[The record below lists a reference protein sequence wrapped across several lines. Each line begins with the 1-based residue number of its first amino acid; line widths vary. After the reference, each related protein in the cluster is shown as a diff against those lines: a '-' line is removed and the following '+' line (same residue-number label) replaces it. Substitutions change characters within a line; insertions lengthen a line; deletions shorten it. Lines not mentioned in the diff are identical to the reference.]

1 MLTASYQKHLLKFKL
16 PGGTSRG
23 MLKTKETFFI
33 FLEDESQKGI
43 GECGLFRG
51 LSIDDRPDYEKK
63 LKWVCDHINLGFEPL
78 YNELIEFPS
87 IQIGLETAFKSLASQ
102 DLFRIFPSEFSNG
115 NDNISINGLVWMG
128 SESFMKQQ
136 ISENIENNNIK

>member
-1 MLTASYQKHLLKFKL
+1 M
-16 PGGTSRG
+16 
-23 MLKTKETFFI
+23 
-33 FLEDESQKGI
+33 
-43 GECGLFRG
+43 FRG

-63 LKWVCDHINLGFEPL
+63 LKWVCDHINLGKDQL
-78 YNELIEFPS
+78 YDELSRITLLS
-87 IQIGLETAFKSLASQ
+87 RLEWKLHLNHVASQ

-136 ISENIENNNIK
+136 ISDKVSSRFSMYKNENWSY

>member
-1 MLTASYQKHLLKFKL
+1 MIAS
-16 PGGTSRG
+16 
-23 MLKTKETFFI
+23 
-33 FLEDESQKGI
+33 
-43 GECGLFRG
+43 
-51 LSIDDRPDYEKK
+51 DYEKK
-63 LKWVCDHINLGFEPL
+63 LKWVCDHIDLGVEAL
-78 YNELIEFPS
+78 YDELIEFPS

-136 ISENIENNNIK
+136 ISDKVSSRFSMYKNENWSY